1 MAKKTEKKRPA
12 ARRVKDAPEGVK
24 DPGRGGEMRERI
36 LEVAGRMLNQV
47 GPDGLRLQEI
57 AKEVG
62 VSHPLILHHF
72 GSRGGLVHAVV
83 ERSMQALEADI
94 LSSLSTPTG
103 EPPSDPAALI
113 ERTFRTFHDQGH
125 ARLLAWLSLSGM
137 TQKESGSK
145 LGDIAAMVHA
155 MRKNQLAGQGQKAPP
170 LEDSAFVVIL
180 ACFALLG
187 DAMWGRVVREGT
199 TLGKKDPTGERFREW
214 LTGKLVALLETP
226 APP

>member
-1 MAKKTEKKRPA
+1 MPKKPAKKKPGAPA
-12 ARRVKDAPEGVK
+12 PKAD
-24 DPGRGGEMRERI
+24 MRERI

-62 VSHPLILHHF
+62 VSHPLLLHHF
-72 GSRGGLVHAVV
+72 GSRAGLVHAVV
-83 ERSMQALEADI
+83 ERSMQALESDI
-94 LSSLSTPTG
+94 LASLASPTG
-103 EPPSDPAALI
+103 EPPSDPTALI
-113 ERTFRTFHDQGH
+113 ERTFRAFHDTGH

-155 MRKNQLAGQGQKAPP
+155 MRTRELTAEGKKVPP
-170 LEDSAFVVIL
+170 LEDSSFVVIL

-199 TLGKKDPTGERFREW
+199 ALGKKDPTGERFRQW
-214 LTGKLVALLETP
+214 LTAKLVTLLETP
-226 APP
+226 SPD